1 MFIAQFCIG
10 RHVHFLPRITATFML
25 DSLSYA
31 LEVTL
36 PISLIIALG
45 VLLKRVCWITD
56 EFAKTGSELVF
67 NLTLPCL
74 LFVNIATT
82 DLTSHFPTL
91 LIVFAGCMMT
101 VTFLVF
107 HFVAYGID
115 NQSARGAFVQGACR
129 GNMAIVGLALAVNAF
144 GDSALSIASMYLAV
158 LVVPLNIYSILTLYY
173 HQEKAPKLK
182 EVARSVFTNPLAI
195 AIFLAIIVALL
206 PVNPPELLLDTG
218 NYLARMTLPLALLC
232 VGATIRW
239 YEFRSSNI
247 LYWSIGSKIVLIP
260 VVATA
265 IGYYLG
271 LTGVELGV
279 LFMMTSAPTAAAAY
293 PMVRS
298 IGGDY
303 HLTAAII
310 AGSTLM
316 SIVTSTLGLFILRYL
331 QWV

>member
-1 MFIAQFCIG
+1 MFE
-10 RHVHFLPRITATFML
+10 
-25 DSLSYA
+25 SLSFA

-36 PISLIIALG
+36 PISWIIALG
-45 VLLKRVCWITD
+45 VLLKRIGWITD

-82 DLTSHFPTL
+82 NLTDYFPTL
-91 LIVFAGCMMT
+91 LIVFAGCLMSA
-101 VTFLVF
+101 TFLLF
-107 HFVAYGID
+107 HLLAYGIT
-115 NQSARGAFVQGACR
+115 NKLARGAFVQGSCR
-129 GNMAIVGLALAVNAF
+129 GNMAIIGLALSVNAF
-144 GDSALSIASMYLAV
+144 GSSALSIASMYLAI

-173 HQEKAPKLK
+173 HQEKTPKVK
-182 EVARSVFTNPLAI
+182 EVALSVLTNPLAI
-195 AIFLAIIVALL
+195 AISLAIVVALL
-206 PVNPPELLLDTG
+206 PVQVPPLLLDTG

-239 YEFRSSNI
+239 QEFRSSGI
-247 LYWSIGSKIVLIP
+247 LYFAISSKIIFIP
-260 VVATA
+260 VVATV
-265 IGYYLG
+265 LG
-271 LTGVELGV
+271 FYFGLRDVQLGV
-279 LFMMTSAPTAAAAY
+279 LFMMTAAPTAAAAY

-316 SIVTSTLGLFILRYL
+316 SIVTSTLGLFLLRYL
-331 QWV
+331 AWV

>member
-1 MFIAQFCIG
+1 
-10 RHVHFLPRITATFML
+10 ML
-25 DSLSYA
+25 ESLSYA

-36 PISLIIALG
+36 PISLIIGLG
-45 VLLKRVCWITD
+45 VFLKRIGWITD
-56 EFAKTGSELVF
+56 AFAKTGSELVF

-82 DLTSHFPTL
+82 NLTDHFPAM
-91 LIVFAGCMMT
+91 LIVFAGSVMT
-101 VTFLVF
+101 ATFLLF
-107 HFVAYGID
+107 HFVAYGLG
-115 NQSARGAFVQGACR
+115 NKLARGAFVQGSCR
-129 GNMAIVGLALAVNAF
+129 GNMAIIGLALSVNAF
-144 GDSALSIASMYLAV
+144 GNEALSIASIYLAV

-173 HQEKAPKLK
+173 HQEKTPKLR
-182 EVARSVFTNPLAI
+182 EVVRSVFTNPLAI
-195 AIFLAIIVALL
+195 AISLAIIVAIL
-206 PVNPPELLLDTG
+206 PVNPPKLMIDTG

-239 YEFRSSNI
+239 HEFRSSSI
-247 LYWSIGSKIVLIP
+247 LYWAISSKILLIP
-260 VVATA
+260 IVATTL
-265 IGYYLG
+265 GYYVG
-271 LTGVELGV
+271 LHGVELGV

-316 SIVTSTLGLFILRYL
+316 SIISSTLGLFVLRYL
-331 QWV
+331 EWV